1 MNQQKIGNFLKDLRK
16 EKGITQEQAAEH
28 FGVAGRTVS
37 RWETGSNM
45 PDLSMLVDI
54 AMFYDV
60 EVREILDGERKS
72 ENMNTEL
79 KETLEK
85 VADYTDTIN
94 VKTMRIG
101 VLTMAI
107 VFMILVLIS
116 TWKEVS
122 PAPLVSMICAYNGA
136 TFISKTKYS
145 KDKTDLG
152 IGVIFLL
159 SMVINTIAFVLK

>member
-16 EKGITQEQAAEH
+16 EKGITQEQVAEH

-72 ENMNTEL
+72 ENMNTEM

-94 VKTMRIG
+94 TKAMRIG

-107 VFMILVLIS
+107 VFVILVLIS

-136 TFISKTKYS
+136 TFISKIKYS
-145 KDKTDLG
+145 KDKMDLV
-152 IGVIFLL
+152 IGVLFLL
-159 SMVINTIAFVLK
+159 SMGINTIAFILK

>member
-107 VFMILVLIS
+107 VFVILVLIS

-145 KDKTDLG
+145 KDKMDLV

-159 SMVINTIAFVLK
+159 SMVINTIAFVSK

>member
-107 VFMILVLIS
+107 VFVILVLIS

-136 TFISKTKYS
+136 TFISKIKYS
-145 KDKTDLG
+145 KDKMDLF
-152 IGVIFLL
+152 IGVLFLL
-159 SMVINTIAFVLK
+159 SMVINTIAFILK

>member
-159 SMVINTIAFVLK
+159 SMLINTIAFVLK